1 MEIQLQKKPE
11 IELKDILSFT
21 LNTDNLQKYINFFS
35 ITDNY
40 LKNEVSDTK
49 IRMDRVEENQKVTAE
64 ILFRLN
70 VNEKKI
76 DDLYKSITSFQGKLL
91 DFESKLSK
99 IDEVIKMKFKQI
111 YRNKNYF
118 FVNCIIFNNQ
128 IFKFE
133 LF

>member
-99 IDEVIKMKFKQI
+99 IEEVIKMKFKQI